1 MTLKILALETSGL
14 YGSAALAEDG
24 QLVVEE
30 SLAPPVRSAQGL
42 APLLDRLLRSA
53 GWRPADVG
61 LIAVIDGP
69 GSFTGLRVGLTTA
82 KLYAYATGAAV
93 LGIDAF
99 AAIAHAVPNTIA
111 HAVPN
116 IIAHAVQAGIAHT
129 GIAHTGIGAP
139 ADTTPPAALD
149 RLSIAMDAQ
158 RGQLLAAR
166 WQRTPSDEW
175 RETAAAE
182 LLDVDRWLASLSP
195 GDVVVG
201 PALGSGRP
209 RLADV
214 LPSGVVGLP
223 ETCWT
228 PTAATVARLAWRD
241 HEAGRR
247 DSLWTLLPRYYR
259 PSAAEEKRA
268 ES

>member
-1 MTLKILALETSGL
+1 MTLRILALETSGL

-42 APLLDRLLRSA
+42 APLLDRLLRTA

-99 AAIAHAVPNTIA
+99 AAIAHAIPS
-111 HAVPN
+111 
-116 IIAHAVQAGIAHT
+116 IIAPAGRADNAQTGLSSQAD
-129 GIAHTGIGAP
+129 AP
-139 ADTTPPAALD
+139 PPATPD

-158 RGQLLAAR
+158 RGQLLAAC
-166 WQRTPSDEW
+166 WQRSPTGDW

-182 LLDVDRWLASLSP
+182 LLDVDRWIASLSP

-209 RLADV
+209 RLADG
-214 LPSGVVGLP
+214 LPSGVVVLP

-241 HEAGRR
+241 HAAGRR